1 MKIIQDFCDKMHKAL
16 NRIFRPI
23 WQITKVEDNYIIIL
37 TYIGFT
43 QFKMSMLSIK
53 SCLDE
58 VLAKEISDRE
68 NAIKFRDYYDQYS
81 QK

>member
-1 MKIIQDFCDKMHKAL
+1 MKTIKKFCDKIHAVL
-16 NRIFRPI
+16 NRILKPI
-23 WQITKVEDNYIIIL
+23 WQITKVEENYIIIL

-43 QFKMSMLSIK
+43 QFKVSLLSIK

-58 VLAKEISDRE
+58 VLAKELFDKQS
-68 NAIKFRDYYDQYS
+68 AIKFRDYYDKYT